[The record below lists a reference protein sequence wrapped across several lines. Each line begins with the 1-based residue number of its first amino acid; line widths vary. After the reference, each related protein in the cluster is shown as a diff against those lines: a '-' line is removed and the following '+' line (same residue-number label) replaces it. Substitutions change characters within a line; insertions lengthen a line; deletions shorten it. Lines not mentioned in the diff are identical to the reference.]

1 MRRAPAT
8 QKKKK
13 KKTLGNQVLRLAAF
27 YNNNNRGKNN
37 SSSAPGS
44 TSQEA
49 RAKHSELSGTDS
61 GGLPVEPDKCGG
73 RQVSVLGRK
82 GATWRAEAGPIAEQ
96 VQPVPQGP
104 RAGGLLGSAQQRER
118 GTRHAVGVVLTHRV
132 LEVEVL
138 SVSGHRHARQEGQ
151 DVIVG
156 LQDRRV
162 RVAAPGPARERGPG
176 PGSVLCLPPK
186 GLRTQRGVWFLA
198 LPRPGRFPNPRSRH
212 VSSCFPSTQSIHA
225 RGGSRPR
232 AGRKHFIQ
240 DAARLQRGLVSCRG
254 GG

>member
-1 MRRAPAT
+1 MLPFITITTVTKITAAQPLEVLDNLRRPGPNI
-8 QKKKK
+8 
-13 KKTLGNQVLRLAAF
+13 L
-27 YNNNNRGKNN
+27 
-37 SSSAPGS
+37 SS
-44 TSQEA
+44 
-49 RAKHSELSGTDS
+49 
-61 GGLPVEPDKCGG
+61 VEPIQGVGLQNQTNVEGG
-73 RQVSVLGRK
+73 RSECAWEEGGCLEGQ
-82 GATWRAEAGPIAEQ
+82 AGPTAEQ

-138 SVSGHRHARQEGQ
+138 SVSGHWHARQEGQ
-151 DVIVG
+151 DIVVG

-176 PGSVLCLPPK
+176 PGSALCLPPK

-198 LPRPGRFPNPRSRH
+198 LPRPGRFTNPRSPH
-212 VSSCFPSTQSIHA
+212 ISSCFPSTQSIHA

-232 AGRKHFIQ
+232 ARRKHSCETP
-240 DAARLQRGLVSCRG
+240 ARTGELQG
-254 GG
+254 GGDEASTEAGAQHWVGRGAAVIRW